1 MEEYLR
7 AVDPIAEERMRL
19 REGSLQITMDQHG
32 NVVTRLP
39 PRLQAID
46 DEYVHMIERLQTLHF
61 GAANVSHQARRDSGV
76 ALDAVVGNRKGDGHA
91 NYR

>member
-1 MEEYLR
+1 MEEYLH
-7 AVDPIAEERMRL
+7 AVDPIANERIRL

-46 DEYVHMIERLQTLHF
+46 DEYVRMIERLQTVHF
-61 GAANVSHQARRDSGV
+61 GAANAEHQRRAVDRPSGCSCSQQ
-76 ALDAVVGNRKGDGHA
+76 AKND
-91 NYR
+91 